1 MGLVVLQGSAEDFED
16 GCEEC
21 VAQGIVPQFITALS
35 EDIRRYL
42 VAGGDTHVCRLE
54 IECSCIIHRRPFFEA
69 SGRSVNSIVR
79 LATMKTCLE
88 H

>member
-42 VAGGDTHVCRLE
+42 VAGGIPMYVVWRSNVHV
-54 IECSCIIHRRPFFEA
+54 
-69 SGRSVNSIVR
+69 
-79 LATMKTCLE
+79 
-88 H
+88 